1 MEAINATPD
10 AVFSDRVRRFQEFL
24 DTFTSY
30 KDAIRSVQLFNMP
43 DAKPGYEED
52 KKAQIEYAKLP
63 QRVTVSLDDLRE
75 FDRSFWTGVL
85 NTPAQFVPAA
95 ERAVTETAM
104 ILEENHT
111 SSGAGTNV
119 ASAQQ
124 WKLSFRG
131 SFGAHALSPRT
142 LNSHHLNKLLSIEG
156 IVTKVSLVRPKLL
169 RSVHYAEKTGRFHY
183 RDYRDATTSLTTQIP
198 TPAIYPTEDPEGNR
212 LTTEYGYSTYID
224 HQRVTVQEMPEKAPP
239 GQLPR
244 SIDVIM
250 DEDLVDKTK
259 PGDRV
264 NIVGVYKSLGGGGL
278 NSGSEQGATLSG
290 FKTMILANTVY
301 PLHARSTGVA
311 AKQSLTD
318 SDIRNINKLSRR
330 DDIFDLLSQS
340 LAPSIYGHDH
350 IKKAILLMLLG
361 GVEKNLEN
369 GSHLRG
375 DINVLMVG
383 DPSTAKSQ
391 LLRFVLNTAS
401 LAIATTGR
409 GSSGVGLTAAVTMDR
424 ETGER
429 RLEAGAMVLA
439 DRGIVCIDEFDKMSD
454 VDRVAIHEVMEQQ
467 TVTIAK
473 AGIHT
478 TLNARCS
485 VIAAANP
492 VFGQYDLNKDP
503 HYNIALPDSLLSR
516 FDLLFVV
523 TDDINENTDR
533 AISEHVLRTHRYLP
547 PGYLEGEPIREAINL
562 SLSVGEEA
570 AVNEEE
576 EDDDDDDDENKVFE
590 KFNPL
595 LHAGAKLARNRGNRQ
610 GTELPQIVSIP
621 FLRKYVQYTKERVS
635 PTLTH
640 EATALVV
647 KTYSDLRNDQNT
659 KKSPITPRTLETLI
673 RLASA
678 HAKVRLSR
686 SVDRQDARVAAQLL
700 KFALLGEEDFGPDL
714 DAGDDTQRSPTKSPR
729 KKQRVRHGVPAITPL
744 QSSPTRAPFP
754 STSTPTRGGN
764 GRRRNIFS
772 DNETD
777 EENAGLDVEQDEFME
792 EDASDMTA
800 LPEDQESDLQ
810 RRLESGLRVSPRRR
824 QQVQNP
830 PSDAPVTEDGRHI
843 LSAAEN
849 FHSRPVLTAE
859 PPQHDQEIVSADT
872 MEPGSIS
879 TSRLSLFS
887 SIMAQLMQTDLF
899 EDESYPLA
907 ALLDKVN
914 EDLAEEDKFNAP
926 EYLAGLKIM
935 SDRNN
940 LMVAEE
946 KVWRV

>member
-1 MEAINATPD
+1 MDAGFSETPD

-24 DTFTSY
+24 DTFVGY
-30 KDAIRSVQLFNMP
+30 KDAIRSIQLHNLA
-43 DAKPGYEED
+43 DAKTAD
-52 KKAQIEYAKLP
+52 DSAKKPDTFGKKIP

-75 FDRSFWTGVL
+75 FDRSFWAGIL
-85 NTPAQFVPAA
+85 NMPAQFVPAA
-95 ERAVTETAM
+95 ERALSETAM
-104 ILEENHT
+104 TLEESP
-111 SSGAGTNV
+111 SS
-119 ASAQQ
+119 ASAGANLATVQQ
-124 WKLSFRG
+124 WRLSFRG

-183 RDYRDATTSLTTQIP
+183 RDYRDATTTLTTQIP
-198 TPAIYPTEDPEGNR
+198 TPAIYPTEDPEGNK

-224 HQRVTVQEMPEKAPP
+224 HQRITVQEMPEKAPP

-259 PGDRV
+259 PGDRI

-278 NSGSEQGATLSG
+278 SSSGDQSGALSG
-290 FKTMILANTVY
+290 FKTMVLANTVY

-311 AKQSLTD
+311 ARQALSD
-318 SDIRNINKLSRR
+318 SDIRNINKLSKH
-330 DDIFDLLSQS
+330 DDIFELLSQS
-340 LAPSIYGHDH
+340 LAPSIYGHEH

-361 GVEKNLEN
+361 GVEKNLDN

-375 DINVLMVG
+375 DINLLMVG

-562 SLSVGEEA
+562 SLSVGDD
-570 AVNEEE
+570 AVLNEE
-576 EDDDDDDDENKVFE
+576 EDDDDDDEGKIFE

-595 LHAGAKLARNRGNRQ
+595 LHAGAKLARNMGNRQ
-610 GTELPQIVSIP
+610 GTELPLIVSIP
-621 FLRKYVQYTKERVS
+621 FIRKYVQYTKERIV
-635 PTLTH
+635 PVLTQD
-640 EATALVV
+640 AVNMIV

-673 RLASA
+673 RLSSA
-678 HAKVRLSR
+678 HAKVRLSKT
-686 SVDRQDARVAAQLL
+686 VDGKDARVATHLL
-700 KFALLGEEDFGPDL
+700 RFALLGEDDVGPDVEV
-714 DAGDDTQRSPTKSPR
+714 GSESQRSPTKSPR
-729 KKQRVRHGVPAITPL
+729 KKQRVRNVATGMNSI
-744 QSSPTRAPFP
+744 QSSPSRVPKLN
-754 STSTPTRGGN
+754 TSTPTRAGGTP
-764 GRRRNIFS
+764 RRLNFS
-772 DNETD
+772 DNES
-777 EENAGLDVEQDEFME
+777 EEDNVTSELEHEDEFMQE
-792 EDASDMTA
+792 EESDMVA
-800 LPEDQESDLQ
+800 LPEDQEQDLQ
-810 RRLESGLRVSPRRR
+810 RRLEIGLRVSPRRR
-824 QQVQNP
+824 NQTNT
-830 PSDAPVTEDGRHI
+830 SAPVTEDGRHI
-843 LSAAEN
+843 LSPSEN
-849 FHSRPVLTAE
+849 FRSRPILSAE
-859 PPQHDQEIVSADT
+859 TPQEQQEIVSSGS
-872 MEPGSIS
+872 MEPGTIS

-887 SIMAQLMQTDLF
+887 GIIARLMQTDLF
-899 EDESYPLA
+899 EDQSYPVA
-907 ALLDKVN
+907 ALLDQIN
-914 EDLAEEDKFNAP
+914 DELPEEEKFSAP
-926 EYLAGLKIM
+926 EYLAGLKVM